1 MGLMTAINKYRV
13 VGPRYK
19 QQTRIYKDEVFHFSS
34 DEGPQN
40 AIITAKNTFGK
51 GVLLQLLFQPII
63 PKTAWSRG
71 KNKVNH
77 FFYAKNGQFK
87 PYTFYSCIDFHLD
100 LDRHLLVGV
109 AMTSQLNEKNDSEP
123 LYTLFVREYGYSLYD
138 PFTIDNISLYN
149 KEKGT
154 PKPYGE
160 FLEYLRE
167 NKKEFLTFNENSK
180 SKFYSTLDSYG
191 VIKKDWEQLIDIN
204 QYEGGVANYFDDK
217 NATTNHG
224 LFSKMIIP
232 AIEARL
238 NEKGEEN
245 DLITLFKNIAS
256 ITKNLPELKK
266 NASAYAEI
274 KEHNVEVNLRL
285 SELIKE
291 REKFDIHINKGRSI
305 LTALSNEISSLE
317 KETSDHKEQL
327 IELNKLKQELDWKQR
342 NLQYVIKY
350 YELDELNESLL
361 SFGQTQNDKEQKKGT
376 LTNQK
381 DEAELQLQLKKW
393 DEVEQELQN
402 IRRKINAIEQSQD
415 YRESKELQI
424 QLEVEIESEWNAVL
438 IEINRISTESEAYK
452 NYILELRETI
462 NTQVRTFTEQL
473 TKYEVEKGVIEN
485 SIEKF
490 KLELDKQKEIYGE
503 YFYYD
508 IDKIHLQKSKELK
521 DTEKNYSKLTKE
533 QIEKADEKTRLERR
547 HATLEAEIISEENEL
562 KRSKQQWEQQKE
574 KERAIMKKV
583 WNVLRVNP
591 VEVEDFRKWLN
602 EQIPVLKNRKNEWEI
617 TLSQLNIQL
626 YEIAFEVKQN
636 DKPYLI
642 PSEEVYKVK
651 SLLEEKGVPVLFGD
665 EYIKKQE
672 PEKREELN
680 KYHPLLK
687 YGLIVP
693 NQNKAYVD
701 EIKKLDKEFFHVP
714 IPIFWVNQLEK
725 PSDMQFV
732 ILDQRAA
739 ELSIHD
745 GKLSEH
751 KQALYLKSDEVK
763 SEIENT
769 KKYIDQLT
777 TVVAELESFDHSIT
791 AAELEKQYHTLQTQ
805 LVNKIRGKSEVEKQ
819 LKVVDEELQ
828 VISDSIVSISK
839 VIEDLKKEIDI
850 LQTWLDNKKIYVSEK
865 QSQYELS
872 LKIQSMN
879 SKISNKNGELD
890 KLNGDFE
897 DWKDSYRDW
906 KDSKNKLVETV
917 KEVLP
922 MTYVEDIET
931 EAHREVQ
938 PNFAMDVANLK
949 DHYYKW
955 KAVQQEMESRNIELV
970 KLGVS
975 LEHFQKAT
983 TKEEKV
989 LSQLNNQWKKYQLPQ
1004 ESIPVLE
1011 KRLEQKEECVKQIE
1025 KDLLLLESNISHAE
1039 SQKDK
1044 LVNELDEIKASI
1056 IKDCG
1061 KQPELWRSDDFS
1073 KMKIEIQ
1080 NAIVENK
1087 NDINDTNTIISELND
1102 KLSGFTSTL
1111 QKVSTTLNI
1120 LNISSGL
1127 NPESYL
1133 QELVKRDPI
1142 KTGDDW
1148 INTFKASQKNVT
1160 TKKSDVQSIHRK
1172 KKEVF
1177 ERSEW
1182 VLEIKDVALKVY
1194 SDMDFEELQEVKA
1207 SIEGLDLLASNE
1219 IAEAEDE
1226 RNTAEE
1232 AKKEWVEHACKYA
1245 LQIVEHLRKMIKAM
1259 RITNRSRLTFPLV
1272 KLKRD
1277 NLLPRET
1284 EQIKGAIDD
1293 LFDKVITEIFADFQ
1307 DVNDVP
1313 QRVLKEKISTK
1324 NIILAAFNYQY
1335 PTLWLYRLHE
1345 ENSFLY
1351 EPPKEEFYTE
1361 WETINESSKTDPAG
1375 SGGQLFSARTLLL
1388 MMLTSFKRTNEDNS
1402 NWKILITDN
1411 PFSVAVS
1418 DHIVD
1423 PILAIAE
1430 ELKFQWIVVTP
1441 PELVKVELL
1450 QKFDMYYQLSAKSI
1464 TSGTDQ
1470 VVSEVQYGFR
1480 NYKRSN
1486 SILKE
1491 DMAVL
1496 LSGEQDN

>member
-1 MGLMTAINKYRV
+1 MTAINKYRV

-138 PFTIDNISLYN
+138 PFTIDNILLYN

-238 NEKGEEN
+238 NEKGEESN
-245 DLITLFKNIAS
+245 LITLFKNIAS

-274 KEHNVEVNLRL
+274 KSHNEEVYSSL
-285 SELIKE
+285 SELVQQK
-291 REKFDIHINKGRSI
+291 EKFDIHIDKGRSI
-305 LTALSNEISSLE
+305 LTALNNENSSLE
-317 KETSDHKEQL
+317 KEIIDHGEQL
-327 IELNKLKQELDWKQR
+327 EELNKLKQELDWKQR

-350 YELDELNESLL
+350 YELNELNASLL
-361 SFGQTQNDKEQKKGT
+361 SFGQKQNDKEQEKVT

-381 DEAELQLQLKKW
+381 GEAELQLQLKKW

-438 IEINRISTESEAYK
+438 MEINRISTESEGYK
-452 NYILELRETI
+452 NHIRILRESI
-462 NTQVRTFTEQL
+462 NKQASSLMDQL
-473 TKYEVEKGVIEN
+473 KKYEVDKGVIEN
-485 SIEKF
+485 SIKKF
-490 KLELDKQKEIYGE
+490 EVDLDKQKELYGE

-508 IDKIHLQKSKELK
+508 IDKIHSQKSKELK
-521 DTEKNYSKLTKE
+521 DTEKNHSKLTKE
-533 QIEKADEKTRLERR
+533 QTVKVDEKTSLDRR
-547 HATLEAEIISEENEL
+547 HATLEAEIKSEEKEVKGI
-562 KRSKQQWEQQKE
+562 KRHWDQQKE
-574 KERAIMKKV
+574 KERAIMQKV
-583 WNVLRVNP
+583 WNLLRMNP
-591 VEVEDFRKWLN
+591 VEIEDFRKWLN
-602 EQIPVLKNRKNEWEI
+602 EQIPVIKNRKSEWEL
-617 TLSQLNIQL
+617 TLNQLNIQL

-651 SLLEEKGVPVLFGD
+651 SILEEKGVPVLFGD
-665 EYIKKQE
+665 EYIKQQE

-714 IPIFWVNQLEK
+714 IPIFGVNQLEK

-769 KKYIDQLT
+769 KEYIDKLT

-791 AAELEKQYHTLQTQ
+791 AVELEKQYHTLQTQ
-805 LVNKIRGKSEVEKQ
+805 LVKKIREKPEVEKQ
-819 LKVVDEELQ
+819 VEL
-828 VISDSIVSISK
+828 VKAELIDISDSIVSISNA
-839 VIEDLKKEIDI
+839 IESLKKEIES
-850 LQTWLDNKKIYVSEK
+850 LKTWLENKKIYKTEK
-865 QSQYELS
+865 QREYELS

-879 SKISNKNGELD
+879 SKISAKQKELST
-890 KLNGDFE
+890 LNENFE

-906 KDSKNKLVETV
+906 KDSKNNLVDTV

-922 MTYVEDIET
+922 MIYVEDVRT
-931 EAHREVQ
+931 EALCEVQ
-938 PNFAMDVANLK
+938 PNFSMDADNLK
-949 DHYYKW
+949 AHTYKW
-955 KAVQQEMESRNIELV
+955 KAVQQEMESGNTELV
-970 KLGVS
+970 KLGVK
-975 LEHFQKAT
+975 LELSQKAVN
-983 TKEEKV
+983 KEEKA
-989 LSQLNNQWKKYQLPQ
+989 LSRLNGEWKNYEVPQ
-1004 ESIPVLE
+1004 EPILVLE
-1011 KRLEQKEECVKQIE
+1011 KRLELKKQSVKEIDDE
-1025 KDLLLLESNISHAE
+1025 LLLLKSDMKHAN
-1039 SQKDK
+1039 SQKNK
-1044 LVNELDEIKASI
+1044 LENELGDMKASI

-1061 KQPELWRSDDFS
+1061 KQPEIWQSDDFS

-1080 NAIVENK
+1080 NLIEENK
-1087 NDINDTNTIISELND
+1087 SDIKDANDIIRELND

-1111 QKVSTTLNI
+1111 QKVSATLNT

-1127 NPESYL
+1127 NPVSYL
-1133 QELVKRDPI
+1133 QELVKKDPI

-1148 INTFKASQKNVT
+1148 INTFKTSQKNVN
-1160 TKKSDVQSIHRK
+1160 TKKSAVQSIHRK

-1219 IAEAEDE
+1219 IAEAEEE

-1284 EQIKGAIDD
+1284 EQIKGTIDD
-1293 LFDKVITEIFADFQ
+1293 LFDKVITEIFVDFQ

-1450 QKFDMYYQLSAKSI
+1450 QKFDMYYQLSAKPI

-1480 NYKRSN
+1480 NFRKSN
-1486 SILKE
+1486 SITKE
-1491 DMAVL
+1491 DIAVPL
-1496 LSGEQDN
+1496 PVEQGK

>member
-1 MGLMTAINKYRV
+1 MTAINKYRV
-13 VGPRYK
+13 VGTRYK
-19 QQTRIYKDEVFHFSS
+19 QQTRIYKDEVFQFSS
-34 DEGPQN
+34 DEGPKN

-51 GVLLQLLFQPII
+51 GVLLQLLFQPMI
-63 PKTAWSRG
+63 PKTSWSRG

-77 FFYAKNGQFK
+77 FFYASKGQFK

-100 LDRHLLVGV
+100 FGRHLLVGV
-109 AMTSQLNEKNDSEP
+109 AMTSHLNEKNDCEP

-138 PFTIDNISLYN
+138 PYTIDNIPLYN
-149 KEKGT
+149 KEKGAPT
-154 PKPYGE
+154 PYSE

-191 VIKKDWEQLIDIN
+191 IIKKDWEQLIDIN
-204 QYEGGVANYFDDK
+204 QYEGGVAYYFDDK

-238 NEKGEEN
+238 NEKGEES

-274 KEHNVEVNLRL
+274 KRHNEEVYSSL
-285 SELIKE
+285 SELIQE
-291 REKFDIHINKGRSI
+291 REKFDIHIEKGRSI

-317 KETSDHKEQL
+317 KETNDHKEQL

-342 NLQYVIKY
+342 NLQYVIKHY
-350 YELDELNESLL
+350 ELNELNASLL
-361 SFGQTQNDKEQKKGT
+361 SFGQNQNDKEQQKVT

-393 DEVEQELQN
+393 NEAEQELQN
-402 IRRKINAIEQSQD
+402 IRRKKNAIEQSQD

-424 QLEVEIESEWNAVL
+424 QLEIEIESEWNAVL
-438 IEINRISTESEAYK
+438 MEINRISTESESYK
-452 NYILELRETI
+452 NYIRKLRESK
-462 NTQVRTFTEQL
+462 NTQVRSFTEQL
-473 TKYEVEKGVIEN
+473 TKYEVDKGVIEK

-508 IDKIHLQKSKELK
+508 IEKIHSQKSKELK
-521 DTEKNYSKLTKE
+521 DTEKNYSKLTKD
-533 QIEKADEKTRLERR
+533 QTEKADEKTSLDRR
-547 HATLEAEIISEENEL
+547 HATLEVEIVSEEKEV
-562 KRSKQQWEQQKE
+562 KRIKQQWEQQKE
-574 KERAIMKKV
+574 KERGIMQKV
-583 WNVLRVNP
+583 WNVLRINP
-591 VEVEDFRKWLN
+591 VEVVVFRKWLN
-602 EQIPVLKNRKNEWEI
+602 EQIPVLKNRKSEWEL
-617 TLSQLNIQL
+617 TLNQLNIQL

-642 PSEEVYKVK
+642 PNEEVYKVK
-651 SLLEEKGVPVLFGD
+651 SLLAEKGVPVLYGD
-665 EYIKKQE
+665 EYIKQQG

-680 KYHPLLK
+680 KNHSLLK

-725 PSDMQFV
+725 KSDMQFV
-732 ILDQRAA
+732 ILDQKAA
-739 ELSIHD
+739 EFSIHD
-745 GKLSEH
+745 DKLSER

-769 KKYIDQLT
+769 KEYIDKLT
-777 TVVAELESFDHSIT
+777 AVVAELESFDHSTT
-791 AAELEKQYHTLQTQ
+791 AVELEKQYHTFRTQ
-805 LVNKIRGKSEVEKQ
+805 LVKKIKEKPEVEKQ
-819 LKVVDEELQ
+819 IEVIKEELKI
-828 VISDSIVSISK
+828 VSDSIVSVSNA
-839 VIEDLKKEIDI
+839 IESLKKEIDS
-850 LQTWLDNKKIYVSEK
+850 LKTWLENKKIYESEK
-865 QSQYELS
+865 QRQYDLS
-872 LKIQSMN
+872 LKVQSMN
-879 SKISNKNGELD
+879 SKISSKQKELST
-890 KLNGDFE
+890 LNDDFD

-906 KDSKNKLVETV
+906 KDSKNKLMETV

-922 MTYVEDIET
+922 LIYFEDVKT
-931 EAHREVQ
+931 EALREVQ
-938 PNFAMDVANLK
+938 PNFNMDVDNLR
-949 DHYYKW
+949 DHSYKW
-955 KAVQQEMESRNIELV
+955 KAVQQEMESRNTELV
-970 KLGVS
+970 KLGVN
-975 LEHFQKAT
+975 LEHFQKAVHN
-983 TKEEKV
+983 EEKE
-989 LSQLNNQWKKYQLPQ
+989 LSRLNNEWMKFRVPQ
-1004 ESIPVLE
+1004 EPIPVLK
-1011 KRLEQKEECVKQIE
+1011 KRLEQKEESVNEIKEAI
-1025 KDLLLLESNISHAE
+1025 LLLKSDIKHAN
-1039 SQKDK
+1039 SQKERLGK
-1044 LVNELDEIKASI
+1044 ELDEMKASI
-1056 IKDCG
+1056 IKDFR
-1061 KQPELWRSDDFS
+1061 KQPEIWKHDDFN
-1073 KMKIEIQ
+1073 KMKIEIEHSI
-1080 NAIVENK
+1080 NENK
-1087 NDINDTNTIISELND
+1087 NDLNDTNAIIRDIETKVSNFNTIFQ
-1102 KLSGFTSTL
+1102 KLSA
-1111 QKVSTTLNI
+1111 TLNT

-1127 NPESYL
+1127 NPVPYV
-1133 QELVKRDPI
+1133 QEIVKKNPV
-1142 KTGDDW
+1142 KTGDEW
-1148 INTFKASQKNVT
+1148 IKTFMTLQRNVI
-1160 TKKSDVQSIHRK
+1160 TKKSAVQSIHRK

-1219 IAEAEDE
+1219 IAEAEEE

-1259 RITNRSRLTFPLV
+1259 RITNRSGLNFPLV

-1284 EQIKGAIDD
+1284 DQIKGNIDD
-1293 LFDKVITEIFADFQ
+1293 LFDRVITEMFVEYQ
-1307 DVNDVP
+1307 DVNEIP
-1313 QRVLKEKISTK
+1313 QKVFKDKISTK

-1335 PTLWLYRLHE
+1335 PVLWMYRLHE

-1361 WETINESSKTDPAG
+1361 WETINESSKTDPSG
-1375 SGGQLFSARTLLL
+1375 SGGQLFSARTLIL

-1402 NWKILITDN
+1402 SWKLLITDN

-1450 QKFDMYYQLSAKSI
+1450 QKFDMYYHLSAKPI

-1470 VVSEVQYGFR
+1470 VVSEVQYGYR
-1480 NYKRSN
+1480 NYKKSN

-1491 DMAVL
+1491 EKVL
-1496 LSGEQDN
+1496 FSVEQDN

>member
-1 MGLMTAINKYRV
+1 MTAINKYRV

-63 PKTAWSRG
+63 PKTPWSRG

-138 PFTIDNISLYN
+138 PFTIDNIPLYN

-245 DLITLFKNIAS
+245 DLLTLFKNIAS

-274 KEHNVEVNLRL
+274 KNHNEEVNLSL

-291 REKFDIHINKGRSI
+291 REKFNIHIEKGRSI

-317 KETSDHKEQL
+317 KESNDHKEQL
-327 IELNKLKQELDWKQR
+327 EELNKLKQELDWKQR
-342 NLQYVIKY
+342 NLQYVIKHY
-350 YELDELNESLL
+350 DLNELNASLL
-361 SFGQTQNDKEQKKGT
+361 SFGQKQNDKEQEKVT

-393 DEVEQELQN
+393 DEVEQELQDV
-402 IRRKINAIEQSQD
+402 RRKINAIEQSKE
-415 YRESKELQI
+415 YSKSKDLQI
-424 QLEVEIESEWNAVL
+424 QLEVEIEGEWNAVL
-438 IEINRISTESEAYK
+438 TEIKRIGTESEAYK
-452 NYILELRETI
+452 NHIQKLKDSI
-462 NTQVRTFTEQL
+462 NDQIKSYNKQLQDYEVDERVIKNSIQKFESEL
-473 TKYEVEKGVIEN
+473 TKQI
-485 SIEKF
+485 
-490 KLELDKQKEIYGE
+490 EIYGE

-508 IDKIHLQKSKELK
+508 MDQIYSQKRKELK
-521 DTEKNYSKLTKE
+521 NNENKHSILIKELKEKE
-533 QIEKADEKTRLERR
+533 EEKASLDRR
-547 HATLEAEIISEENEL
+547 HAALEAEIDSEQKEVN
-562 KRSKQQWEQQKE
+562 RIKQQWEQQKK
-574 KERAIMKKV
+574 KEHTIMQKV
-583 WNVLRVNP
+583 WGVLRSNR

-602 EQIPVLKNRKNEWEI
+602 DQIPVLRNKKSEWDI
-617 TLSQLNIQL
+617 IMSQLNIQL
-626 YEIAFEVKQN
+626 YEVAFEVKQS
-636 DKPYLI
+636 DKPFLI

-651 SLLEEKGVPVLFGD
+651 SLLAEKGVPVLYGD
-665 EYIKKQE
+665 EYIKQQE
-672 PEKREELN
+672 PARREELN
-680 KYHPLLK
+680 KKNSLLK

-693 NQNKAYVD
+693 SQNKAYVE
-701 EIKKLDKEFFHVP
+701 EIKKLDKEYFHVP
-714 IPIFWVNQLEK
+714 IPIFWVNQLEQ
-725 PSDMQFV
+725 SNEMQFI
-732 ILDQRAA
+732 ILDQQAS

-745 GKLSEH
+745 NKLAERKKRLSS
-751 KQALYLKSDEVK
+751 KSDELK
-763 SEIENT
+763 TEIDST
-769 KKYIDQLT
+769 KEYIEQIT
-777 TVVAELESFDHSIT
+777 TVVAELESFDISNISEELGKQHQELQAQVVQKIKDKSDKERKIESVNGELNDLSSKIESVLKT
-791 AAELEKQYHTLQTQ
+791 IEILEKE
-805 LVNKIRGKSEVEKQ
+805 IESIEKW
-819 LKVVDEELQ
+819 
-828 VISDSIVSISK
+828 
-839 VIEDLKKEIDI
+839 IEDKKSYE
-850 LQTWLDNKKIYVSEK
+850 SEK
-865 QSQYELS
+865 HKQYELS

-879 SKISNKNGELD
+879 SKINTKENELNT
-890 KLNGDFE
+890 LNSDFE
-897 DWKDSYRDW
+897 DWKDSYRSWSDR
-906 KDSKNKLVETV
+906 KDKLLEEVN
-917 KEVLP
+917 EVLP
-922 MTYVEDIET
+922 KVFVENIKTDAIQNT
-931 EAHREVQ
+931 Q
-938 PNFAMDVANLK
+938 PHFAMDLDRLK
-949 DHYYKW
+949 DYLYKW
-955 KAVQQEMESRNIELV
+955 KTVQQEMQNRNTELV
-970 KLGVS
+970 KLRVN
-975 LEHFQKAT
+975 LEHFQKAI

-989 LSQLNNQWKKYQLPQ
+989 LSQLNNQWKKYQVPQ
-1004 ESIPVLE
+1004 ETIPVLE

-1025 KDLLLLESNISHAE
+1025 KDLLLLESNISHTE

-1044 LVNELDEIKASI
+1044 LEKELDEIKASI

-1061 KQPELWRSDDFS
+1061 KHPEIWQSDNFS
-1073 KMKIEIQ
+1073 KIKIEIQ

-1087 NDINDTNTIISELND
+1087 NDINDTNAIISDLND
-1102 KLSGFTSTL
+1102 KLSHFTSTL
-1111 QKVSTTLNI
+1111 QQISATLNT

-1127 NPESYL
+1127 NPAPYL
-1133 QELVKRDPI
+1133 QELVKKDPI
-1142 KTGDDW
+1142 KIGDEW
-1148 INTFKASQKNVT
+1148 TKTFMTSQSNVNK
-1160 TKKSDVQSIHRK
+1160 KKSDVQSIHRK

-1219 IAEAEDE
+1219 IAEAEEE

-1232 AKKEWVEHACKYA
+1232 AKKEWVEHACKYG

-1284 EQIKGAIDD
+1284 EQIKGAIND
-1293 LFDKVITEIFADFQ
+1293 LFDKVITEIFADYQ

-1351 EPPKEEFYTE
+1351 EPSKEEFYTE

-1450 QKFDMYYQLSAKSI
+1450 QKFDMYYQLSAKPI

-1480 NYKRSN
+1480 NYKKSN

-1491 DMAVL
+1491 DMGVL